1 MLSAMRQTSSG
12 HALGNETDLYGA
24 RWRWV
29 VLEAQRAVMRQTSRR
44 AVMRQTS
51 REEGLAGE
59 WEAGE

>member
-1 MLSAMRQTSSG
+1 VLSAMRQTSTG

-29 VLEAQRAVMRQTSRR
+29 VLEAQRAVMRQTSR
-44 AVMRQTS
+44 
-51 REEGLAGE
+51 EEGLAGE